1 MLTDF
6 DIRAKLIEKIHKDNL
21 NKHYRIIEELPICDG
36 AARTDIALAN
46 GILHGYEIKSD
57 CDSLERLPNQINC
70 YDKTFDKITIVVG
83 EKFAPKIHEYV
94 PDYWGIEVAYINRFN
109 NISIKRLRAP
119 KINKKIA
126 LTNLLDLLWNPE
138 IKSYLKENKIRGYSN
153 KDRAGLKELAINGIS
168 FKKIRDYTR
177 ETLKTRTG
185 WREDLQ

>member
-6 DIRAKLIEKIHKDNL
+6 DIREKLIERLRKENED
-21 NKHYRIIEELPICDG
+21 KHYRIIEELAICDG
-36 AARTDIALAN
+36 LARADVVVAN
-46 GILHGYEIKSD
+46 GVLHGFEIKSD
-57 CDSLERLPNQINC
+57 HDSLDRLSNQIPC

-83 EKFAPKIHEYV
+83 KKFADKIQEVV
-94 PDYWGIEVAYINRFN
+94 PDHWGIEVAYINRFG
-109 NISIKRLRAP
+109 NISIKRLRGC
-119 KINKKIA
+119 KVNKKII

-153 KDRAGLKELAINGIS
+153 KDRAGLKELAINSIP
-168 FKKIRDYTR
+168 FKNLRDYTR